1 MEGEPAS
8 AKDSALAVTRPHLVL
23 DGAVVTARA
32 LRASEIHLVLPGDRP
47 AVVSA
52 IHRALAERRDKIPM
66 HTHRADPRFVAGQA
80 QAVLQL
86 IAGKANL
93 PVTAWQPEAVSG
105 HRGRPTLLSNAETWA
120 QVGRLALVGEG
131 GYARQGT
138 EAEPGTTLLT
148 ITSGDI
154 PDVFEVPF
162 GTRLLDV
169 LPREMHGRPAVIG
182 GFHGSWA
189 TWQTLSSAVVS
200 VDGMKA
206 AGSPLGAG
214 VVISAPECPVRFT
227 SRIVDY
233 LAGESAGRCGPCF
246 NGLPALAAALQGVA
260 FGRGPLSRVEE
271 LSSVV
276 VRRGACAHPDGT
288 VRLVSSLLAGGKNSR
303 LYKRLVYE
311 MQIAQDVQA
320 YQQSQALGSTYHIEA
335 IARPGKS
342 VEEIQKVIDEEL
354 RKLATTPPD
363 QRELDRALNQIEASF
378 LRQAERV
385 GGFGGKANQLNSY
398 YTQTGTPDFF
408 AEDLARYRSLDVT
421 DMDFCQDGAFAG
433 IGGVGVG
440 VWGLEGAEFA
450 CPGNGS

>member
-1 MEGEPAS
+1 MSHVHVPRAPSPVAIPTDLSIYPGPALLSGIDKGPGLEAHREQYGPLPRLGIDELVDGTERLRMRGRGGAAFPFAIKLRAAASGRKPVVVVNLSEGEPAS

-32 LRASEIHLVLPGDRP
+32 LRATEIHLVLPGDRP

-288 VRLVSSLLAGGKNSR
+288 VRLVSSLLAVFPAEVEAHLAGGDCGAWR
-303 LYKRLVYE
+303 
-311 MQIAQDVQA
+311 
-320 YQQSQALGSTYHIEA
+320 EA
-335 IARPGKS
+335 GPARGDHE
-342 VEEIQKVIDEEL
+342 VV
-354 RKLATTPPD
+354 
-363 QRELDRALNQIEASF
+363 AS
-378 LRQAERV
+378 
-385 GGFGGKANQLNSY
+385 
-398 YTQTGTPDFF
+398 
-408 AEDLARYRSLDVT
+408 
-421 DMDFCQDGAFAG
+421 
-433 IGGVGVG
+433 
-440 VWGLEGAEFA
+440 
-450 CPGNGS
+450 